1 MLENLIFSFDE
12 ICFSISSELTT
23 PNLHYNGHFFLPQKL
38 FSQNRLILGELL
50 KSPWKWTTQKNCCL
64 RENGPNAAQPPN
76 WCNNQF
82 SCMMRKKSK
91 ACQTFTTK
99 LSYKHAFSSFN
110 NPIFTT
116 TPIQEAANTPNKN
129 VFINSK
135 TCRDVFKDTSTRS
148 LQGFRSQCWTS
159 TAFDTSQCTYILHTV
174 RNLHFLFK
182 KSIFGNFNFWKLNF
196 GTKIRVFW

>member
-64 RENGPNAAQPPN
+64 REKWTKCCP
-76 WCNNQF
+76 
-82 SCMMRKKSK
+82 
-91 ACQTFTTK
+91 TTK
-99 LSYKHAFSSFN
+99 LVQQPVQLHDEEKVKSMPNIYYKTKLQARIQLLQQPNIYHYP
-110 NPIFTT
+110 NPRGSKY
-116 TPIQEAANTPNKN
+116 PNKN